1 MSKTLH
7 FVAKSAGLVLLSGAF
22 LQAQQGGAPAAS
34 NDAPFPPGAHRPPM
48 ERAFHMGPPGRWWQ
62 NPNMSAKLNL
72 TADQKKK
79 MDDIFQQNRLNLID
93 LHANLEKQ
101 EAILDPLVQADQP
114 DEGKVLA
121 QIDKVAEARANLEK
135 ANARMLL
142 GLRRTL
148 TPQQWQQVKAMAPPE
163 MRGGMGMGGPGMR
176 GRHMMEPGGPHV
188 RGGGIPNGGPAGAP
202 DPSGAPRPDG
212 APSTPPGDGPRD

>member
-1 MSKTLH
+1 MSKRFH
-7 FVAKSAGLVLLSGAF
+7 FVANSVALLLLSGAC
-22 LQAQQGGAPAAS
+22 LQAQQAPAPLAGS
-34 NDAPFPPGAHRPPM
+34 AGPGGPGGHRPPM

-62 NPNMSAKLNL
+62 DPNLSAKLNL
-72 TADQKKK
+72 TADQKRK

-93 LHANLEKQ
+93 MHANLEKQ

-163 MRGGMGMGGPGMR
+163 MHGGMGMGGPDGHGHHR
-176 GRHMMEPGGPHV
+176 MEPGGPHIH
-188 RGGGIPNGGPAGAP
+188 GGGIPNGGPAGAP
-202 DPSGAPRPDG
+202 NPDG
-212 APSTPPGDGPRD
+212 APSAGAPATPPTDGPRD